1 MEPEEQKPQDPQAP
15 HIAGVHVL
23 GAGNSRPLVARPVG
37 AFPWTA
43 AQGTLTGSP
52 PRGGEVAST
61 PEEAEGLCMGS
72 GALPRAGV
80 REGGCER
87 GAGDRTAALRRCG
100 RQPPSR

>member
-52 PRGGEVAST
+52 PPGGKWRALGRRQRGCAWDL
-61 PEEAEGLCMGS
+61 ALCPGRVC
-72 GALPRAGV
+72 GRVGV
-80 REGGCER
+80 NAER
-87 GAGDRTAALRRCG
+87 GTG
-100 RQPPSR
+100 RLL

>member
-52 PRGGEVAST
+52 PPGG
-61 PEEAEGLCMGS
+61 GS
-72 GALPRAGV
+72 GEHSGGGRGAVHGIWRSAQ
-80 REGGCER
+80 GGC
-87 GAGDRTAALRRCG
+87 AGG
-100 RQPPSR
+100 WV